1 MKNYELSRAEYRE
14 LLKSLKGVENY
25 KDILWGFASC
35 VAYMMG
41 NDRDFEELD
50 VKTRN
55 LIVDKIFAL
64 KNDLIEDIENC

>member
-1 MKNYELSRAEYRE
+1 MNYELSRAEYRE

-25 KDILWGFASC
+25 KDILWGFAGC
-35 VAYMMG
+35 VESIMS
-41 NDRDFEELD
+41 NDRDFEQMD

-55 LIVDKIFAL
+55 LIVDKVFAL